1 MLIANPIYDTVFK
14 YLMENLE
21 IAKGMISTI
30 IDEDIE
36 YLDFK
41 AQESI
46 KKKNEGHPRL
56 VAYHLDF
63 IARIRQ
69 KNGTYKT
76 VLIELQKTNIA
87 YDIMR
92 FRKYLGEEYRKED
105 EVIMLDGKILT
116 DPLPIV
122 TIYFL
127 GFYLSKTLPAVI
139 KVNRDYIDVLNGKQI
154 KERND
159 FIECLTHDSFIIQI
173 PALHLHLRNRL
184 EYVLSIF
191 MQENF
196 IDTEH
201 HLKDYAHQTEDALV
215 KKILKRLEMAAADKE
230 LHHQLEV
237 EELAEREYR
246 NAVKKTAQEFEAKI
260 LEHQEVIREQE
271 EALKEKD
278 RALNEQKQYYEE
290 LLKKLGHTI

>member
-14 YLMENLE
+14 YLMENLD
-21 IAKGMISTI
+21 IARGIISTI
-30 IDEDIE
+30 IDEDIQ

-41 AQESI
+41 AQENI
-46 KKKNEGHPRL
+46 KKINEGNPLL
-56 VAYHLDF
+56 VSYHLDF

-69 KNGTYKT
+69 KNGSYKT

-105 EVIMLDGKILT
+105 EVIIIDGKVSRE
-116 DPLPIV
+116 PLPIV

-127 GFYLSKTLPAVI
+127 GFVLSKTLPAVI
-139 KVNRDYIDVLNGKQI
+139 KVNRDYIDVLDGKPI
-154 KERND
+154 NERND

-184 EYVLSIF
+184 EYILSFF

-196 IDTEH
+196 IDKEH
-201 HLKDYAHQTEDALV
+201 HLKVYDHPTDDELV
-215 KKILKRLEMAAADKE
+215 KQILKRLGMAAADKE
-230 LHHQLEV
+230 LHRQLEL
-237 EELAEREYR
+237 EEMAEREYK
-246 NAVKKTAQEFEAKI
+246 NGV
-260 LEHQEVIREQE
+260 
-271 EALKEKD
+271 
-278 RALNEQKQYYEE
+278 QK
-290 LLKKLGHTI
+290 